1 MPFVAA
7 RGSEVEDGQG
17 IISWIGHS
25 LSGAA
30 LVGSIV
36 GWFPGVAAVVALL
49 WYGIQIYESKTYQNW
64 KQGRRLRKLAVLR
77 IEMARLEALELVA
90 HPVNVG
96 QVQLAQAT
104 AESVVVRAAKVAA
117 QVLEA
122 AKPEDKE

>member
-1 MPFVAA
+1 MPFVAT
-7 RGSEVEDGQG
+7 RGSEVEEGQG
-17 IISWIGHS
+17 IISWIGHT

-30 LVGSIV
+30 LVGSII

-49 WYGIQIYESKTYQNW
+49 WYGIQIYESKTYQAW
-64 KQGRRLRKLAVLR
+64 KRGRRLRQMATLR

-96 QVQLAQAT
+96 QVQLAEAT
-104 AESVVVRAAKVAA
+104 ADAVVVRAAKVAQ

-122 AKPEDKE
+122 AKPEDK